1 MPNSSPHGWVHGV
14 SRKQE
19 HDCRLAQTPADSK
32 TRAQKIAAEAA
43 PTIGRT
49 ILDTHSLQVFI
60 SVADTGSFTAAG
72 EQLFLTQPAI
82 SKRIAQLEEQLGARL
97 FDRIGRQIHLTEAG
111 QALLPRARAVLREM
125 EDISRSITNLSG
137 RVAGKLRIGTSH
149 HIGLHRLP
157 PILRQFSR
165 QYPDVQ
171 LDIHF
176 IDSEEAWEGVLHGD
190 LELGVVTLPPQP
202 DPRVQQT
209 VIWNDPLVFMAA
221 PEHPLAQ
228 EKKVSLEMLTR
239 YSAILPSPV
248 TFTRRIV
255 EQLFREQDLTL
266 DISMST
272 NYLETIH
279 MMVAIGLGWSVL
291 PASMLDDQVKV
302 LAVPGVS
309 IRRELGVVT
318 HPSRSPSNAA
328 RCFTDLLRS
337 AAQA

>member
-1 MPNSSPHGWVHGV
+1 MPKSSPHGWVHGV

-19 HDCRLAQTPADSK
+19 HDRWLAQTAADSK
-32 TRAQKIAAEAA
+32 ATTKEIAAEAA
-43 PTIGRT
+43 PTHGRT
-49 ILDTHSLQVFI
+49 TLDTHSLQVFI
-60 SVADTGSFTAAG
+60 SAADSGSFTGAG

-165 QYPDVQ
+165 QYPEVQ

-209 VIWNDPLVFMAA
+209 VIWDDPLVFMAA

-228 EKKVSLEMLTR
+228 EKKVTLAMLTG

-255 EQLFREQDLTL
+255 EQLFRQQDLTL

-291 PASMLDDQVKV
+291 PASMLDDQVKI
-302 LAVPGVS
+302 LAVPDVS

-337 AAQA
+337 ATQA